1 MLENLTKGKRS
12 NVKVVFLKG
21 LKEKSLGAINKNSD
35 AVFLIETRFGI
46 HTFFMYHLLDIV
58 VLDRKGKIVK
68 VRESL
73 KPNRLFFWNP
83 RYSYIIEAP
92 AGLIKELELDLGNIL
107 RFSL

>member
-1 MLENLTKGKRS
+1 MRLT
-12 NVKVVFLKG
+12 VVVFPSVPVTPITTIPFEG
-21 LKEKSLGAINKNSD
+21 NKNSK
-35 AVFLIETRFGI
+35 FQKITTKKRK
-46 HTFFMYHLLDIV
+46 TFFMYRLLDIV

-73 KPNRLFFWNP
+73 KPNRLFFWHP

-92 AGLIKELELDLGNIL
+92 AGLIKELKLDLGNIL